1 MVEAIT
7 RLPTSIAMA
16 FRLRELLRLIIK
28 PSFAAVEVCSD
39 FADCLTFLDHVAR
52 SRLSFMIV
60 ATFIADAI
68 VVAAVVSSSTAELVA
83 FGQRRATTGPRGSAG
98 RLLC

>member
-1 MVEAIT
+1 
-7 RLPTSIAMA
+7 MA

-39 FADCLTFLDHVAR
+39 FADCLTFLGHVAR

-68 VVAAVVSSSTAELVA
+68 VAAVMSSSTAALAA
-83 FGQRRATTGPRGSAG
+83 FGQRRATTGPKGSAG
-98 RLLC
+98 RRLC